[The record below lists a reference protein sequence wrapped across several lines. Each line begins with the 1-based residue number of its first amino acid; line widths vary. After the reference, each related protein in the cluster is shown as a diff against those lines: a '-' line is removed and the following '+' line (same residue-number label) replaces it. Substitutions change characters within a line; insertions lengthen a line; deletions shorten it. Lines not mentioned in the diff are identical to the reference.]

1 MMSSMTRKTYRIGID
16 VGGTFTDLVA
26 VDSDGVTTFTKSA
39 STPQD
44 QSIGV
49 LNGLEDLAVGFGLD
63 LARLLAATECIV
75 HGTTVATNALL
86 ERKGARVGLLATE
99 GHRDILE
106 MREGLKPERYNL
118 LLPAPE
124 PLALRGLRHGVRERI
139 LHDGSVAVPLDM
151 EHLDRAI
158 AALKQAGAEAVAICF
173 LHAYRNPDHEQ
184 QTAARVRAALPGAY
198 VSVSSEVL
206 PQIKEFERTS
216 TTVVNAY
223 VGPVVE
229 RYLSSLDRR
238 LRDAGLDSPVFII
251 LSHGGMAPIAEAC
264 RIPVATVLSGPAGGV
279 AGARRVAQL
288 TGVTDL
294 VPFDMGG
301 TSTDISLISDGEIAL
316 SASGDFAGERIAL
329 RSLDIASVGA
339 GGGSIAVVDQGGL
352 LRVGPESAGARP
364 GPACYGHGGNAAT
377 VTDANLLL
385 GYLDA
390 ANFLG
395 GRAKLDHAAAE
406 TAVGK
411 IAERLGLGLPE
422 TAAGIV
428 RLVNMHMAD
437 GIRMMTLRRGIDP
450 RGFTLLSFG
459 GAAGLHAIEVAREL
473 EMRRVIV
480 PTVASVLSA
489 WGMLAS
495 SLRYEASRSHLI
507 DCARLTSAALAEAFA
522 ALENDARHQM
532 SAWHS
537 GGARIERSAAM
548 RYGEQIFE
556 IEVSLDGL
564 DIASADLVTRVVE
577 RFHARHKALYTYASP
592 DQEVVLV
599 DLRVAVVGE
608 APALTPPSVAT
619 AERSPQ
625 TAQRHRQAFIGGWRE
640 VPVHD
645 FAALAPGERL
655 IGPAIIEAE
664 TTTVLLGVDDTLVVN
679 DLGWLDIT
687 LRPAD

>member
-1 MMSSMTRKTYRIGID
+1 MSAMTRTTYRIGID

-26 VDSDGVTTFTKSA
+26 VDSAGVTTFTKSA

-49 LNGLEDLAVGFGLD
+49 LNGLEDLAVRFGLD
-63 LARLLAATECIV
+63 LAGLLGATECIV

-86 ERKGARVGLLATE
+86 ERKGARVGLLASE

-124 PLALRGLRHGVRERI
+124 PLAQRGLRHGVCERI
-139 LHDGSVAVPLDM
+139 LHDGSVAVPLDIAQ
-151 EHLDRAI
+151 LDGAI

-184 QTAARVRAALPGAY
+184 QTAARVRAALPGVY

-229 RYLSSLDRR
+229 RYLSSLERR
-238 LRDAGLDSPVFII
+238 LRDAGLVGPVFII

-301 TSTDISLISDGEIAL
+301 TSTDISLISD
-316 SASGDFAGERIAL
+316 FAGERIAL
-329 RSLDIASVGA
+329 RSLDIASIGA
-339 GGGSIAVVDQGGL
+339 GGGSIARVDPGGL

-364 GPACYGHGGNAAT
+364 GPACYGHGGAEAT

-395 GRAKLDHAAAE
+395 GRARLDPAAAE
-406 TAVGK
+406 SVVGR

-459 GAAGLHAIEVAREL
+459 GAAGLHAVEVARER

-495 SLRYEASRSHLI
+495 SLRYEASRSHLV
-507 DCARLTSAALAEAFA
+507 DCARLAPAELAEAFA
-522 ALENDARHQM
+522 ALEHDARQQM

-537 GGARIERSAAM
+537 GGARIERTAAM

-564 DIASADLVTRVVE
+564 DIAGADGVALLVE

-599 DLRVAVVGE
+599 NLRVAVVGD
-608 APALTPPSVAT
+608 APALTPPSIAASHAPST
-619 AERSPQ
+619 
-625 TAQRHRQAFIGGWRE
+625 QRHRQAFIGGWRE

-655 IGPAIIEAE
+655 VGPAIIEAE

-687 LRPAD
+687 LRTAD